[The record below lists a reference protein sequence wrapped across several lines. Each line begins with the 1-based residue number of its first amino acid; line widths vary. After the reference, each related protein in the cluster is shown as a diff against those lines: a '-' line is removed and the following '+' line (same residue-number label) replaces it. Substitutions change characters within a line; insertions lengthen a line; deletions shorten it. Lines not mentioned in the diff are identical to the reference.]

1 MHTSLV
7 DLLISMAEP
16 ASALSRPGR
25 TEELRRADSQQL
37 LTLIEQIE
45 GLKARA
51 DALSLAATGELAR
64 RARADCL
71 ALAGSDASAH
81 TLRRARSEARTLVED
96 EIMLA
101 TGMGLSEAR
110 ARVAFAT
117 ADPTRTATLRTQLSL
132 GSISW
137 FRARCLF
144 GDTTGLTSE
153 AADEVAGVVLATTR
167 AGCALSHRLFRQ
179 RLSRELAR
187 RIDQQRQHAISVEA
201 RDSSVSLNPD
211 GTGGLMVS
219 GSAARV
225 VAAHDRVS
233 ALARQ
238 LRAGGDARTLGQLRS
253 DITLDLLLH
262 AQLPTRHAP
271 GQSVAGQLPPARVT
285 VTVSLASLLGI
296 SNEPG
301 EVAGVGYL
309 AAGMVRELAYAAGST
324 WRRLVTDPATG
335 HAIELSTTRYAPGP
349 RLRDAVIA
357 RDAHCRAPGCTV
369 PAERC
374 DLDHDVDWTAGGA
387 TSLANLSA
395 KHRRHHNHK
404 TAGWWRTEQ
413 DPASGHITWTT
424 WAGRRYETSPK
435 RYDQAQHQS
444 SPAHPP
450 RPKARTG

>member
-1 MHTSLV
+1 
-7 DLLISMAEP
+7 MAEP

-25 TEELRRADSQQL
+25 TEELRRADSQEL

-132 GSISW
+132 GAISW

-187 RIDQQRQHAISVEA
+187 RIDQQCQHAISVEA

-211 GTGGLMVS
+211 GTGGLVVS

-262 AQLPTRHAP
+262 AQLPTGHAP

-301 EVAGVGYL
+301 EVAGIGYL
-309 AAGMVRELAYAAGST
+309 PRGWCASWPMPRAPPGDGWSPTRPPGMPSSC
-324 WRRLVTDPATG
+324 RRLAT
-335 HAIELSTTRYAPGP
+335 LQ
-349 RLRDAVIA
+349 A
-357 RDAHCRAPGCTV
+357 RGFGMP
-369 PAERC
+369 
-374 DLDHDVDWTAGGA
+374 
-387 TSLANLSA
+387 
-395 KHRRHHNHK
+395 
-404 TAGWWRTEQ
+404 
-413 DPASGHITWTT
+413 
-424 WAGRRYETSPK
+424 
-435 RYDQAQHQS
+435 
-444 SPAHPP
+444 
-450 RPKARTG
+450 